1 MCVVLAPTA
10 PFADMVMMPV
20 EADAV
25 FMTVMAA
32 DHGAGHAAD
41 DGAGGTRDHEACARA
56 DGGAGD
62 RAGEGRGGC
71 GRHGRGRDQGEDEL
85 VHGV

>member
-41 DGAGGTRDHEACARA
+41 DGAVIGSHHRHEHRVCFY
-56 DGGAGD
+56 
-62 RAGEGRGGC
+62 
-71 GRHGRGRDQGEDEL
+71 RHHHHVCEWRRWR
-85 VHGV
+85 